1 MPNTSYNSSEDRE
14 QTGGGVLLGSASECV
29 LMAILAARTKK
40 IESQRMINP
49 LIKDAEI
56 LSNLVCY
63 TSKLAHSCVE
73 KAGLIAMI
81 KVRQLAID
89 ENFSL
94 RGKTLDTCIQADKD
108 NGLIPFFVSYYCFYP
123 QCFNRIL
130 FVQVCGTLGTT
141 SCASYDNFE
150 EIGEICQREKIWFH
164 VDGAYA
170 GSALI
175 CHEFSYLKKGFEHW
189 SIALSRRFRALK
201 LWFTIRSYGVEGLR
215 NYVLQ

>member
-81 KVRQLAID
+81 KVRQLAVD

-108 NGLIPFFVSYYCFYP
+108 NGLIPFF
-123 QCFNRIL
+123 
-130 FVQVCGTLGTT
+130 VCGTLGTT

-215 NYVLQ
+215 NYILQ